1 MLPVL
6 LFGRNFTENPIVLS
20 GQPRHYLHCDGA
32 VLVLGQHGTDRGQT
46 STSLPP

>member
-32 VLVLGQHGTDRGQT
+32 VLVNNNIVTTVRT
-46 STSLPP
+46 NRIIRIN

>member
-20 GQPRHYLHCDGA
+20 GQPRHHLHFDGA
-32 VLVLGQHGTDRGQT
+32 VLFNKIFN
-46 STSLPP
+46 SANEPNYPN